1 MLRDTSQKF
10 CRLTFLACSLRH
22 SFGERAPS
30 SLRGAASGL
39 MHEESFEEASDD
51 APVEEEEVRSGQAE
65 LDFGVLF
72 GHAGSQRW
80 PSAERVRLEMG
91 VVTNNRVWKAMRA
104 AEDFPETSRSTK
116 VWRLL

>member
-1 MLRDTSQKF
+1 
-10 CRLTFLACSLRH
+10 
-22 SFGERAPS
+22 
-30 SLRGAASGL
+30 

-80 PSAERVRLEMG
+80 PSAERVRLDDG
-91 VVTNNRVWKAMRA
+91 
-104 AEDFPETSRSTK
+104 RSHE
-116 VWRLL
+116 

>member
-1 MLRDTSQKF
+1 
-10 CRLTFLACSLRH
+10 
-22 SFGERAPS
+22 
-30 SLRGAASGL
+30 